1 MFKKILLTMC
11 LIMVTALSSNAGFDS
26 FMDSFESVLDKA
38 DRVESATN
46 RAKKYKKYI
55 QAPNIQNNQNN
66 RQTQQNQSQQYNQNY
81 SNSQQSPENMPS
93 YAYPQQQ
100 TYGQQNYPQY
110 GQQQYGQ
117 PQNIQYGQ
125 QYQQQQFY
133 TGQAQTLGDLPDGT
147 FVLDPTSVWNY
158 RKGENYSGTIQVSY
172 PVIWRKL
179 TNNHYSQGS
188 TLLLSEYEI
197 ADYPFCVKGKGIR
210 DWGESDL
217 RKFLNG
223 YFYRHLSQGFKNE
236 LISTTIPYADLT
248 GKPKTSTD
256 NVFVLSIVEWDLSDR
271 AHNGKAIEYID
282 MRNIY
287 HTKRISAYNNNILD
301 TDDHRHSLHG
311 SITRTINRPKAT
323 SAGHDEDV
331 FTILGN
337 GTLKTITN
345 NYSINNYDFL
355 VRPALNLKSTTK
367 VKGPYKQRAVHWASN
382 NDFIYYVLDFSQS
395 QTTNQ

>member
-46 RAKKYKKYI
+46 RAQKYKKYI
-55 QAPNIQNNQNN
+55 PKQNTQNYQQNNNN
-66 RQTQQNQSQQYNQNY
+66 RNYSDNEPQYVPQAIPEYAQPQPYGQAYPQQQYNQNY
-81 SNSQQSPENMPS
+81 
-93 YAYPQQQ
+93 
-100 TYGQQNYPQY
+100 
-110 GQQQYGQ
+110 Q
-117 PQNIQYGQ
+117 PQDIQYGQ

-147 FVLDPTSVWNY
+147 LVLDPNSVWNY
-158 RKGENYSGTIQVSY
+158 RKGENYSGEIHVSY

-210 DWGESDL
+210 DWSESDL

-282 MRNIY
+282 MRSMY
-287 HTKRISAYNNNILD
+287 HSKRINAYNNNILE
-301 TDDHRHSLHG
+301 TNDHRHGLHG

-331 FTILGN
+331 FTILGD
-337 GTLKTITN
+337 GTLNTITN
-345 NYSINNYDFL
+345 NYATNNYDFL

-367 VKGPYKQRAVHWASN
+367 VKGPYKQRAVYWGSN
-382 NDFIYYVLDFSQS
+382 DDFVYYVLDFD
-395 QTTNQ
+395 QTQASTATNQ